1 MRNITGPPVQ
11 GDDFYPRPNDLARL
25 CRELKNDG
33 NVLLTAPRR
42 VGKTSLV
49 LEFCRLE
56 REQQRPA
63 VFLNVEG
70 CHDELAFAEK
80 LVNALGEAGIK
91 PDVVGICALFFSRAR
106 QAVAGLKV
114 QAGLVGFDLA
124 LPEDPDQGSLG
135 QILERVFKRIEGE
148 GSPVVVIID
157 EMPELLLALG
167 RLEHG
172 TDRVSRFLHWLRS
185 LRQTYRQQVRWVF
198 LGSIG
203 LDSFVDSRCLRKTIN
218 DLTSLT
224 MEALTED
231 EAHKFLD
238 RLGRATG
245 LAIDEVQRDR
255 IARKIGWL
263 LPHHLQIFVHALV
276 DLGALKVD
284 AEAVDTAFN
293 QMLAP
298 ANLSQFDTWRQRLD
312 EQLDQVEALAAK
324 DILRHLCQHAK
335 GRKRPQIL
343 DVLMSTRPSADA
355 GDVEERLGR
364 LLVLLQRDGYLME
377 SRGQYSFRSFLL
389 REYWHRREV
398 S

>member
-1 MRNITGPPVQ
+1 
-11 GDDFYPRPNDLARL
+11 
-25 CRELKNDG
+25 
-33 NVLLTAPRR
+33 
-42 VGKTSLV
+42 
-49 LEFCRLE
+49 
-56 REQQRPA
+56 
-63 VFLNVEG
+63 
-70 CHDELAFAEK
+70 
-80 LVNALGEAGIK
+80 
-91 PDVVGICALFFSRAR
+91 
-106 QAVAGLKV
+106 
-114 QAGLVGFDLA
+114 
-124 LPEDPDQGSLG
+124 
-135 QILERVFKRIEGE
+135 
-148 GSPVVVIID
+148 
-157 EMPELLLALG
+157 
-167 RLEHG
+167 
-172 TDRVSRFLHWLRS
+172 
-185 LRQTYRQQVRWVF
+185 
-198 LGSIG
+198 
-203 LDSFVDSRCLRKTIN
+203 
-218 DLTSLT
+218 